1 MNRFKKITLKLLCS
15 VVALGVFAIPGF
27 VPVVSA
33 QQADESDAAPMLDEI
48 TVTARK
54 REERLLDAPL
64 TITVLT
70 ADDIEIKGIDNY
82 ADIVDFSPGFFWG
95 GPSGGNNDRSSRR
108 LLIRGMQP
116 STDRQTRQ
124 AASVYIDGAP
134 VLGAEIGDTAG
145 AERIEVIKGPQSAY
159 FGRSSFGG
167 AINVITKTPGHEWQG
182 KVSAEAGQWDTSDFS
197 VEIEGPLIQDKL
209 SMRLSAGQDSY
220 GGSWR
225 NASNPNEMLGSRET
239 TDYSLTLYATP
250 NEQFSAK
257 LRLHAWTDDD
267 GETASG
273 AYGVGVGEELFNC
286 NHGGTAGTIT
296 GVPFEVDGSPNWI
309 CGVPRAPH
317 PHEISRDSFMTDTLA
332 AILRNEFNAPNGG
345 TTLTTNPG
353 FLNHFG
359 LHREAFSGSLILEYE
374 FSNGMSFSS
383 ITATHSND
391 QLRLGDFD
399 YRPTCF
405 EIDQAGNVV
414 DLPGG
419 CGASSGGRQLSDFS
433 QEFRL
438 TSSAESKLGWQ
449 IGLSYSDIEEI
460 LGGGGVSGDPA
471 TVSLVPST
479 RGNEVNISETTG
491 LFGSVSYQFTD
502 RVALSVEARYQE
514 DKITSKRIN
523 NTNGQLPLQG
533 TFTSFTPRI
542 ILDYKPRED
551 MTVYGSYAEGNHPG
565 VFNSGLLG
573 LRENNPVDFACVDAA
588 IFSGVEVPEET
599 LDNFEVGF
607 KSLLWDNRAQVTVA
621 AYYGQWRDQHN
632 RGEVSCPQPDGTFMG
647 YQSTGLGGETDM
659 QGLELEF
666 TVAVSEMFT
675 LEGTYGINET
685 EILKRDSN
693 DGGILLGEREL
704 AGLGNQFSRYPRT
717 SGTLSGTL
725 SGEMAGGNGWFLRM
739 DYIFKDGKWASDA
752 NLTKTPDE
760 QKINLRAGLLIGDSA
775 RIEAYVTNLGND
787 DTFTGFQTFGDNL
800 IPGDAC
806 TPNGYEACG
815 RRRMLTWGLPPK
827 RTFGVR
833 ATYQFDFNN

>member
-1 MNRFKKITLKLLCS
+1 MNGSKRLTLIFAATL
-15 VVALGVFAIPGF
+15 VALGMFAVPGAIQ
-27 VPVVSA
+27 SA
-33 QQADESDAAPMLDEI
+33 TAQDDASRDEERMIDEI
-48 TVTARK
+48 IVTSRK

-70 ADDIEIKGIDNY
+70 ANDIEIKGIDNF

-145 AERIEVIKGPQSAY
+145 AERIEIIKGPQSAY

-167 AINVITKTPGHEWQG
+167 AINVITKTPGHEWKG
-182 KVSAEAGQWDTSDFS
+182 KVSAEAGQWETSDLS
-197 VEIEGPLIQDKL
+197 IEIEGPLIQDKL
-209 SMRLSAGQDSY
+209 AMRFSVGQDSY
-220 GGSWR
+220 GGSWK
-225 NASNPNEMLGSRET
+225 NAANNSEMLGSRET

-250 NEQFSAK
+250 TENFSAK
-257 LRLHAWTDDD
+257 FRYHEWEDDD

-273 AYGVGVGEELFNC
+273 AYGINNGEELYNC
-286 NHGGTAGTIT
+286 NLGGTAGTIT
-296 GVPFEVDGSPNWI
+296 GIPGDANWI
-309 CGVPRAPH
+309 CGTPRSPFA
-317 PHEISRDSFMTDTLA
+317 HEIQRDSILDSELLA
-332 AILRNEFNAPNGG
+332 GLNGELDGTHRVELRPLG
-345 TTLTTNPG
+345 PG
-353 FLNHFG
+353 FLDHFG
-359 LHREAFSGSLILEYE
+359 LHREAYSASLILEFE
-374 FSNGMSFSS
+374 LSNGMSISS
-383 ITATHSND
+383 ITASHQNH
-391 QLRLGDFD
+391 QMRLGDFD
-399 YRPTCF
+399 YRATCF
-405 EIDQAGNVV
+405 DQATFI

-419 CGASSGGRQLSDFS
+419 CGAFASGRALEDIS
-433 QEFRL
+433 QELRL
-438 TSSAESKLGWQ
+438 SSSPDSQLGWMV
-449 IGLSYSDIEEI
+449 GLSYSDIEEQ
-460 LGGGGVSGDPA
+460 LGIGFGRSGDPG
-471 TVSLVPST
+471 TISTTLNT
-479 RGNEVNISETTG
+479 RGGENNTSKTTG
-491 LFGSVSYQFTD
+491 LFGSASYQFTD
-502 RVALSVEARYQE
+502 MLALSVEARYQE
-514 DKITSKRIN
+514 DEIISSRRY
-523 NTNGQLPLQG
+523 NTAPQEPLKG

-542 ILDYKPRED
+542 ILDYKPREN

-573 LRENNPVDFACVDAA
+573 LKENNPTDFACVDAA

-607 KSLLWDNRAQVTVA
+607 KSLLWGGRAQVTAA
-621 AYYGQWRDQHN
+621 AYYGEWRDQHN
-632 RGEVSCPQPDGTFMG
+632 RGEVSCPQPDGTFQG
-647 YQSTGLGGETDM
+647 YQSTGLGGATDM
-659 QGLELEF
+659 QGIEVEF
-666 TVAVSEMFT
+666 TVAVTEMFT

-704 AGLGNQFSRYPRT
+704 AGLGNQFSRYPKS

-725 SGEMAGGNGWFLRM
+725 RGEMSGGNGWFARL

-752 NLTKTPDE
+752 NLTKTPSE
-760 QKINLRAGLLIGDSA
+760 QKVNLRAGMIVGEDLRL
-775 RIEAYVTNLGND
+775 EAYVTNLTDD
-787 DTFTGFQTFGDNL
+787 DTFSGFQTFGDNL

-806 TPNGYEACG
+806 APNGFSNCG

-833 ATYQFDFNN
+833 VNYRFDFEN